1 MADNMVFTA
10 LPAGS
15 VHLKGLA
22 GKTLDRV
29 IKNRL
34 KTVDYAKM
42 VEPFRKR
49 NEDDFR
55 WRCEFWGKVTRSAIF
70 AWRGTGDVELRK
82 IIDATVDDML
92 STQTADGRI
101 TSYPADKQLR
111 GWDLWGRKYVLLT
124 LLEYYS
130 ECGHSQ
136 KVLDAAIRLADD
148 LLASTGGNIQ
158 DFGEHYGLAA
168 SSILRAIVML
178 YRFGGEKRHLDAAV
192 KLASIGCCHLHNVFK
207 MAAIGIPP
215 AELSNGKAYEMTSCF
230 QGLCE
235 LYKVTGD
242 SDMLNSIV
250 AYYRAVRDQEIFI
263 TGSGGMKDA
272 NGEFWFHGKEYQIR
286 NDCGGVGE
294 TCVTVTWMAFCRNVL
309 ELIGNSDVADEFE
322 RSLYNAMISAVSPDA
337 TNFTHINPFLDGT
350 GYRTLSHDQ
359 MAYGNC
365 KGFDGHDCCRAQGP
379 YGLALAPYVAVMKS
393 DDGYAVNLYED
404 MAVDGLLRIE
414 GGFPLKGDV
423 CITIEKAGEYEI
435 LLRMP
440 AEYGCRVNGVK
451 QEEGTYVSLEQ
462 KWKAGDKIKLKFSL
476 AEREVDSPCLNLE
489 HLDWTCIAYACG
501 PLVMATDSRYPG
513 KRIPFYRAGDAFSP
527 DNTFKVWQI
536 IEE

>member
-1 MADNMVFTA
+1 MENNMAFTA

-22 GKTLDRV
+22 GQTLERV
-29 IKNRL
+29 IQNRL

-42 VEPFRKR
+42 VEPFHKR
-49 NEDDFR
+49 NEEDFR

-70 AWRGTGDVELRK
+70 AWRGTGDSELRK
-82 IIDATVDDML
+82 IIDATVEDML
-92 STQTADGRI
+92 STQTPDGRI
-101 TSYPADKQLR
+101 TTYPADKQLR
-111 GWDLWGRKYVLLT
+111 GWGLWGRKYVLLT

-148 LLASTGGNIQ
+148 LLATTGGNIQ
-158 DFGEHYGLAA
+158 DYGEHYGLAA
-168 SSILRAIVML
+168 SSILRALVML
-178 YRFGGEKRHLDAAV
+178 ARFSGEKRHLDAAT

-235 LYKVTGD
+235 LYKLTGD
-242 SDMLNSIV
+242 STMLEQIL

-263 TGSGGMKDA
+263 TGSGALKDA
-272 NGEFWFHGKEYQIR
+272 NGEFWFHGKELQVR
-286 NDCGGVGE
+286 HDCGGIGE

-309 ELIGNSDVADEFE
+309 ELIGDSSVADEFE

-337 TNFTHINPFLDGT
+337 TNFSHINPFLDGT
-350 GYRTLSHDQ
+350 GYRTVSFDQ
-359 MAYGNC
+359 MARGTC

-379 YGLALAPYVAVMKS
+379 YGLALAPYVAVMKCAS
-393 DDGYAVNLYED
+393 GYVVNLYEN
-404 MAVDGLLRIE
+404 MVVDGLLRIE
-414 GGFPLKGDV
+414 GGFPLKGNV

-440 AEYGCRVNGVK
+440 AEYACSVDGVK
-451 QEEGTYVSLEQ
+451 QDAGQYVSLEQ
-462 KWKAGDKIKLKFSL
+462 KWKVGDKIKLKFSL
-476 AEREVDSPCLNLE
+476 AERKVDLPCLSPNR
-489 HLDWTCIAYACG
+489 LDWIYTAYARG
-501 PLVMATDSRYPG
+501 PLVMAEDSRYPK
-513 KRIPFYRAGDAFSP
+513 KRIPFYQAGNAFSP
-527 DNTFKVWQI
+527 DNTLKVWHKVKD
-536 IEE
+536 

>member
-1 MADNMVFTA
+1 MENHIVFKA

-22 GKTLDRV
+22 GQTLERV
-29 IKNRL
+29 IQNRL
-34 KTVDYAKM
+34 KTVDYVKM
-42 VEPFRKR
+42 VEPFHKR
-49 NEDDFR
+49 NEEDFR

-70 AWRGTGDVELRK
+70 AWRGTGDAELRK
-82 IIDATVDDML
+82 IIDSTVEDML
-92 STQTADGRI
+92 STQTPDGRI
-101 TSYPADKQLR
+101 TTYPADKQLR

-130 ECGHSQ
+130 ECCHSQ

-158 DFGEHYGLAA
+158 DYGEHYGLAA
-168 SSILRAIVML
+168 SSILRALVML
-178 YRFGGEKRHLDAAV
+178 ARFSGEKRHLDAAT

-235 LYKVTGD
+235 LYKLTGD
-242 SDMLNSIV
+242 STMLDSIV
-250 AYYRAVRDQEIFI
+250 PYYRAVRDQEIFI
-263 TGSGGMKDA
+263 TGSGGLKDA
-272 NGEFWFHGKEYQIR
+272 NGEFWFHGKEHQVR
-286 NDCGGVGE
+286 HDCGGMGE

-309 ELIGNSDVADEFE
+309 EIFGESTVADEFE

-350 GYRTLSHDQ
+350 GYRTVSFDQ
-359 MAYGNC
+359 MARGEC

-393 DDGYAVNLYED
+393 DDGYAVNLYEN
-404 MAVDGLLRIE
+404 MEVDGLLRIK
-414 GGFPLKGDV
+414 GDFPLGGNV
-423 CITIEKAGEYEI
+423 CITIEKAGDYEI
-435 LLRMP
+435 KLRMP
-440 AEYGCRVNGVK
+440 AEYGCVVNGVK
-451 QEEGTYVSLEQ
+451 HEGGDYVSLMQE
-462 KWKAGDKIKLKFSL
+462 WKVGDKIRLKFNL
-476 AEREVDSPCLNLE
+476 AKKSVASPCRKY
-489 HLDWTCIAYACG
+489 TAYRSG
-501 PLVMATDSRYPG
+501 PLVLADDSRYPG
-513 KRIPFYRAGDAFSP
+513 LIIPFYKAGDAFSP
-527 DNTFKVWQI
+527 DNTFTVWHKH
-536 IEE
+536 